1 MATSYRGDRKGMRAL
16 GKSAEMGRT
25 MEQAAEAGKRW
36 AEAAAPRGDTGEY
49 ARSFQIR
56 PTTARAGREH
66 EVRAAAALENTSP
79 HGRHVERARSI
90 LARSV
95 NIIEGQR

>member
-1 MATSYRGDRKGMRAL
+1 MATSYRGDRKGMREM
-16 GKSAEMGRT
+16 GKSAEMGRA

-36 AEAAAPRGDTGEY
+36 AETNAPRGDTGEY

-56 PTTARAGREH
+56 PTTARAGRDH
-66 EVRAAAALENTSP
+66 EVRAAAALENTAP
-79 HGRHVERARSI
+79 HARYVDRTHSI
-90 LARSV
+90 LTRSV